1 MILCTQKSQTRTPKS
16 KMLIKLPNYHIHC
29 VLFCFCLKK
38 SSRRMA
44 LDCVYTYRFLRDC
57 KVNKLEQHVH
67 FWKCVVLCGCQRRSH
82 PASLV
87 TLGKNPPPSAGDSSS
102 IPGSGS
108 SPGEGNGNPLQ
119 DSWLENPVDR
129 AAWQAIVHGGHK
141 SVGQE
146 LATKLTTKKR
156 GHKTIKLDQAA
167 L

>member
-1 MILCTQKSQTRTPKS
+1 MG
-16 KMLIKLPNYHIHC
+16 LPRWYSDKDFAYN
-29 VLFCFCLKK
+29 
-38 SSRRMA
+38 A
-44 LDCVYTYRFLRDC
+44 EGLD
-57 KVNKLEQHVH
+57 
-67 FWKCVVLCGCQRRSH
+67 
-82 PASLV
+82 
-87 TLGKNPPPSAGDSSS
+87 S

>member
-1 MILCTQKSQTRTPKS
+1 
-16 KMLIKLPNYHIHC
+16 
-29 VLFCFCLKK
+29 
-38 SSRRMA
+38 MA

-57 KVNKLEQHVH
+57 KVNKVEQHVH

>member
-1 MILCTQKSQTRTPKS
+1 MVSGGFPDGSDS
-16 KMLIKLPNYHIHC
+16 K
-29 VLFCFCLKK
+29 
-38 SSRRMA
+38 
-44 LDCVYTYRFLRDC
+44 
-57 KVNKLEQHVH
+57 
-67 FWKCVVLCGCQRRSH
+67 
-82 PASLV
+82 ASACDV
-87 TLGKNPPPSAGDSSS
+87 GDPGS
-102 IPGSGS
+102 IPGLGRSL
-108 SPGEGNGNPLQ
+108 GEGNGNPLQ